1 VTHRGFAMEFERP
14 LVELEGKLAE
24 LREMDIS
31 QEPELA
37 DEIESLAE
45 EIERLK
51 STLYT
56 SLTPWERVQV
66 ARHPERPKTQDYVA
80 ALFEDVVELRG
91 DRAFG
96 DDAAIFAGFGTI
108 DGRKVVVLGHR
119 KGKGTKENLA
129 YNFGMPHPEA
139 YRKAIRVMRIADRFG
154 LPVVTFVDTQGAYPG
169 VGAEE
174 RGQAWAIAEAIAT
187 LAGLRVPVVTV
198 GIGEGGSGGAL
209 AIGFGDHLI
218 MLENAY
224 YSVSTPEACASIIHK
239 DPSKAQEVASALK
252 LTTSDLTEMCLVDE
266 VVPEP
271 LGGAHRQPE
280 KVIEAVGRS
289 VTAALDRLTSQDPS
303 ALVESRYQRLRQAG
317 MVLEES

>member
-289 VTAALDRLTSQDPS
+289 VTAALGRLTSQDPS